1 MYTQRKS
8 ARAAIAP
15 RADRMPG
22 TVEDEAPLNTGDA
35 LAELLPSVV
44 EPEPMPMPVP
54 APALALVGEEAV
66 TEETLAVAEW
76 MPTRLEGVAE
86 LMRVRVMLGRLEM
99 WLALLPAETLGLE
112 LELVEPSLS
121 LSPSPADTPEPD
133 AFPPTR
139 ETPVSPTTPPLV
151 VVVPVT
157 VITEYAV
164 GMFVSVLMTIAVVC
178 TGIDD
183 VCTALGAVVVMAV
196 LMGTE
201 VVPATTVSIVVCVV
215 WSRAG
220 QSVTVAGHWVRV
232 TVLVERIVEIV

>member
-8 ARAAIAP
+8 ARAVIAP
-15 RADRMPG
+15 RADRIPE

-44 EPEPMPMPVP
+44 ELEPVPVLVP
-54 APALALVGEEAV
+54 APVPVVEEAV

-76 MPTRLEGVAE
+76 MPMKLEGVAE

-99 WLALLPAETLGLE
+99 WLALLPAKTLGLK
-112 LELVEPSLS
+112 LELVEPSPS
-121 LSPSPADTPEPD
+121 PSPSPADTPEPGT
-133 AFPPTR
+133 FPPTR

-151 VVVPVT
+151 VVVPVA
-157 VITEYAV
+157 VRTEYV
-164 GMFVSVLMTIAVVC
+164 VEVFVSVPTTTAVVC
-178 TGIDD
+178 TGTDD
-183 VCTALGAVVVMAV
+183 VCTAPGTVVVPAV

-201 VVPATTVSIVVCVV
+201 VVPATTISVMICVV

-220 QSVTVAGHWVRV
+220 QSITVAGHWVRV